1 MKKIFLSF
9 FYAISLAELVAILSN
24 SDALEKVCKPL
35 IMISLGVYYFSSV
48 RRDDRSSSLVL
59 AIFFSFLGD
68 VLLMIQQ
75 RESSFFMFGL
85 LAFLLSHIFYILTYR
100 QHINK
105 NEGKGLQGIQKARFS
120 FPFILAGSGLVVVL
134 YPFLGDLRVPV
145 MFYALVLIL
154 MVLNALFRYE
164 YTNTK
169 SFWMVFAGATLFMA
183 SDSLL
188 AINKFLNPIQH
199 GVFWIMLT
207 YICAQ
212 FLIVRGLIEH
222 HRRS

>member
-1 MKKIFLSF
+1 MKKISLSF
-9 FYAISLAELVAILSN
+9 FCAIGLTELTAILSD
-24 SDALEKVCKPL
+24 SDALEKLCKPL
-35 IMISLGVYYFSSV
+35 IMISLGAYYFSSL
-48 RRDDRSSSLVL
+48 RREDRSRSLVL
-59 AIFFSFLGD
+59 AIFFSFFGD
-68 VLLMIQQ
+68 VLLMIHQK
-75 RESSFFMFGL
+75 ESSFFMFGL

-100 QHINK
+100 QHISK

-134 YPFLGDLRVPV
+134 YPFLGDLRIPV
-145 MFYALVLIL
+145 MFYALVLIV

-164 YTNTK
+164 YTNMR

-188 AINKFLNPIQH
+188 AINKFLHPIQY

-207 YICAQ
+207 YISAQ
-212 FLIVRGLIEH
+212 SLIVQGLIEH
-222 HRRS
+222 YRRS